1 MNKRTLDGYI
11 GLNGDHEH
19 DRTAG
24 QVMPEPL
31 RVALYSHDTQGLGH
45 IRRNLL
51 IAKALGCRN
60 GATPIILLLSGV
72 REAAAFALPAGVD
85 CLTLPSLSKDSNGDY
100 QPRSLSMS
108 MPDLISIRTNTITAA
123 LRSFEP
129 DLFIV
134 DKVPT
139 GALNELLPTLEMLR
153 QNGRTRIV
161 LGLREILDDV
171 ITVRREW
178 ESGAYTEILRKYY
191 HRIGVY
197 GDRRVFDTAVE
208 YGFPADLARMV
219 RYTGYLN
226 PRDAG
231 PEHAT
236 STNSDAPVV
245 AKSADASRKVLC
257 VVGGGGD
264 GMPLAKAF
272 LQAPLPPDSTG
283 LLVTGPLMP
292 DNARSALRDL
302 ARQRPDLKIVEFV
315 TDPTRLLQE
324 ADMVI
329 AMGGYNTVC
338 EVLAYEKRALIVPRI
353 QPRSEQLIRA
363 TCLANLGLVDVLH
376 PDELSP
382 ARLADWMQQ
391 RPGRRLRAH
400 EVIDFDGVAGLRRL
414 YGEVMAIKDYDRRI
428 MHAAG

>member
-1 MNKRTLDGYI
+1 MNKRILDGNV
-11 GLNGDHEH
+11 GLNGDG
-19 DRTAG
+19 DANRTAG
-24 QVMPEPL
+24 HVQPEPL

-45 IRRNLL
+45 VRRNLL

-60 GATPIILLLSGV
+60 GATPIILLLSGI
-72 REAAAFALPAGVD
+72 REAAAFSLPAGVD

-108 MPDLISIRTNTITAA
+108 MSDLINIRTNAISAA

-129 DLFIV
+129 DLLIV

-171 ITVRREW
+171 VTVRREW
-178 ESGAYTEILRKYY
+178 DSGGYTEILRKYY
-191 HRIGVY
+191 HRIWVY
-197 GDRRVFDTAVE
+197 GDQRVFNTTAE

-226 PRDAG
+226 PRDAE

-236 STNSDAPVV
+236 STTGGAP
-245 AKSADASRKVLC
+245 ATTPSMDASRKVLC
-257 VVGGGGD
+257 VVGGGRD
-264 GMPLAKAF
+264 GMPLAEAF
-272 LQAPLPPDSTG
+272 LQAPLPPRCTG
-283 LLVTGPLMP
+283 VLITGPLMP
-292 DNARSALRDL
+292 DDARSAFRIV
-302 ARQRPDLKIVEFV
+302 AEQRPELEIVEFV

-338 EVLAYEKRALIVPRI
+338 EVLAYEKRSLIVPRTR
-353 QPRSEQLIRA
+353 PRTEQLIRA
-363 TCLANLGLVDVLH
+363 TRLADLGLVEVLH
-376 PDELSP
+376 PDELSST
-382 ARLADWMQQ
+382 RLADWMHQQ
-391 RPGRRLRAH
+391 PGNPPRARD
-400 EVIDFDGVAGLRRL
+400 VIDFDGVDGLRRL
-414 YGEVMAIKDYDRRI
+414 YREVMAVETFDRRI